1 MRPFAFV
8 FLEDSPIPLLDPV
21 KSVLRGC
28 GVVGLASSHEGE
40 AVDWISRPGVDV
52 VIGAGASPPPRLR
65 EAAGR
70 SGVDVLSMGDADG
83 WGADGTLLP
92 GDRDRLEAVLRNLSG
107 SAARRRGS
115 GDHFDGLI
123 GSSDA
128 LLDAAEHLLRM
139 APSKAPILITGESGT
154 GKGLAAAAI
163 HDRSKNRDGP
173 FVAVNCGAIPENLV
187 ESHLFGHERGSFTGA
202 DRRHAGCFEQAT
214 NGTLFLDEI
223 AELPPGAQVKLLRV
237 LESGEVTR
245 VGGEK
250 PIRLNCRVVTATNS
264 CPERAVET
272 GRLRED
278 LFYRLGVLRLSL
290 PPLRERTG
298 DVGELAHHFVDRLSV
313 EEGLPRSLSAGAV
326 DRLLAHAWRGNI
338 RELKNTLHS
347 AVVLSER
354 PTIQEEDLH
363 LDDQDG
369 TSREEHL
376 RIPLGIRVE
385 EAERRLILRTLGHLG
400 GNKSKAA
407 RVLGISLKT
416 LYNRLHA
423 YGEMPPREEAQ
434 RELA

>member
-1 MRPFAFV
+1 MRPMAFV
-8 FLEDSPIPLLDPV
+8 FMDESPLFKPV
-21 KSVLRGC
+21 KSVLRKC

-40 AVDWISRPGVDV
+40 AVDWVSRPGVDV
-52 VIGAGASPPPRLR
+52 VIGAGGAPPSRLL

-70 SGVDVLSMGDADG
+70 SGVDLLSIQDMDG
-83 WGADGTLLP
+83 SGSGETLPP
-92 GDRDRLEAVLRNLSG
+92 GDRDRLEAVLRNLPAR
-107 SAARRRGS
+107 AARRRGD
-115 GDHFDGLI
+115 GDHFDAII
-123 GSSDA
+123 GSSDT

-139 APSKAPILITGESGT
+139 APSRAPILITGESGT

-163 HDRSKNRDGP
+163 HDRSRNREGP

-187 ESHLFGHERGSFTGA
+187 ESHLFGHEKGSFTGA
-202 DRRHAGCFEQAT
+202 DRRHAGCFEQAA

-250 PIRLNCRVVTATNS
+250 PVSLNCRIITATNR
-264 CPERAVET
+264 CPERAVRA

-290 PPLRERTG
+290 PPLRQRPG
-298 DVGELAHHFVDRLSV
+298 DLDQLAHHFVDRLSIQ
-313 EEGLPRSLSAGAV
+313 EGLPRWLSDGALQ
-326 DRLLAHAWRGNI
+326 RLMSHSWPGNI

-347 AVVLSER
+347 AVVLSEG
-354 PTIQEEDLH
+354 PEIGEQDLS
-363 LDDQDG
+363 LDQSDG
-369 TSREEHL
+369 SPPEEHL
-376 RIPLGIRVE
+376 RIPLGIPVE
-385 EAERRLILRTLGHLG
+385 EAERRLILRTLRHLG

-423 YGEMPPREEAQ
+423 YGEMLPREETVRDSA
-434 RELA
+434 